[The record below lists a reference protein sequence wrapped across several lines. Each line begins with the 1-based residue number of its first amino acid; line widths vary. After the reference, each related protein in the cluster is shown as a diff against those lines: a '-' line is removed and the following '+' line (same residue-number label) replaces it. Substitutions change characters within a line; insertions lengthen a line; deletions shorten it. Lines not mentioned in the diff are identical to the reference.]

1 MGIKSTKYKR
11 SVPVPHTTRCKHVR
25 RYAKLYSD
33 DLTLSSR
40 KEYVENHITPI
51 ETVTKKQFNANVS
64 KLYNWLT
71 RDCKDEYQAAIEGMF
86 NKEKKDFFEDLE
98 QLNQGLK
105 LGIMETEA
113 SFGKGRSVIADLD
126 NIHCSLMSI
135 PRDIRI
141 NFLEKLLQTQRV
153 SI

>member
-25 RYAKLYSD
+25 KFAELYND
-33 DLTLSSR
+33 DMTLSSR
-40 KEYVENHITPI
+40 NEYVENHITPI

-71 RDCKDEYQAAIEGMF
+71 RDCKDEYQDALKVF
-86 NKEKKDFFEDLE
+86 NKDRKDLIKDLA
-98 QLNQGLK
+98 QPNQGVK
-105 LGIMETEA
+105 LGIVT
-113 SFGKGRSVIADLD
+113 SFGKGRSVLIDLD

-141 NFLEKLLQTQRV
+141 RFLEKFLQTQRV